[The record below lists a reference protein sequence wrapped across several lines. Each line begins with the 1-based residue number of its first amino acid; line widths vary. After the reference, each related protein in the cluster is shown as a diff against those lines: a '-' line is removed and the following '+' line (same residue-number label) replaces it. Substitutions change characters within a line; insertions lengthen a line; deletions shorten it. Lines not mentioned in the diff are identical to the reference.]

1 MTNREK
7 EILKILRENPMASQQ
22 EIADVLGIVRSSVA
36 VHIANLMKKG
46 YIKGKGYILDETS
59 YVTVIGGSNM
69 DILGFPDG
77 SLKLMDS
84 NPGKVKVSLG
94 GVGRNISENITKLG
108 IETKLITAL
117 GDDLY
122 GKKILDE
129 CKISGIDM
137 SNSLVLK
144 NASSSTYLS
153 VMDETGDMKVAI
165 AHMDIIDQLDIGFI
179 RQNDLVIKNSKCI
192 VVDTNLK
199 QEVLEYL
206 LTTYKDKEF
215 FLDTVS
221 TTKAM
226 KIKDSIGYF
235 HTIKPNKIEAE
246 QLSGIKI
253 DTDEDMERAI
263 KYFLDKGVKN
273 VIVSLGERGV
283 AYGNSDKIGYLKNQP
298 VEVVNATGA
307 GDAFIAGLVYAHM
320 NNLDIEDACKHSMA
334 AAMMAL
340 GHENTINPNLCVQKI
355 ESIVEEMK

>member
-7 EILKILRENPMASQQ
+7 EILKILRENPMISQQ
-22 EIADVLGIVRSSVA
+22 QIADTLGIVRSSVA
-36 VHIANLMKKG
+36 VHITNLMKKG
-46 YIKGKGYILDETS
+46 LIKGKGYILDES
-59 YVTVIGGSNM
+59 NYVTVIGGSNM
-69 DILGFPDG
+69 DIVGFPFG
-77 SLKLMDS
+77 KLKLMDS
-84 NPGKVKVSLG
+84 NPGTVKVSLG

-108 IETKLITAL
+108 IDTKLITAL

-122 GKKILDE
+122 GQKILDE

-137 SNSLVLK
+137 GSSLVIK

-179 RQNDLVIKNSKCI
+179 RKNDNVIKNSKCI

-206 LTTYKDKEF
+206 LTTYRDKDF

-226 KIKDSIGYF
+226 KIKECIGYF
-235 HTIKPNKIEAE
+235 HTIKPNRIEAQE
-246 QLSGIKI
+246 LSGITISSSDDVKK
-253 DTDEDMERAI
+253 AI
-263 KYFLDKGVKN
+263 QYFLDKGVEN
-273 VIVSLGERGV
+273 VIISLGEKGV
-283 AYGNSDKIGYLKNQP
+283 AFGNKDGVGILKNQP
-298 VEVVNATGA
+298 VNVVNATGA
-307 GDAFIAGLVYAHM
+307 GDAFIAGLVYAYT
-320 NNLDIEDACKHSMA
+320 NGLDLETGCKYSMA

-340 GHENTINPNLCVQKI
+340 GHENTINPNLSV
-355 ESIVEEMK
+355 ERVELIVEEME